1 MDIQSEYS
9 RFRDES
15 RLRQA
20 PAHFQSFSDL
30 FVEQQLWKAYA
41 DLLDLAAP
49 LPPRA
54 TVADFGCKYGHLL
67 PLFLARG
74 ATRAIGID
82 VEDEYLA
89 VGSQIVGDI
98 YPSATFVKSDRGF
111 LPLPPASVDF
121 VLVNEVISHV
131 NPTILPTVY
140 AEIARILRPSGQ
152 VLISDGNNVANPDC
166 ARDLVEVYDAW
177 ENGPEGRNTGRD
189 VVDGAFVNLRKEIIR
204 KRHPSLPGDR
214 VDYLAANTSG
224 LFGDYLAEVIDRFV
238 ATGELVERPYRRGLC
253 PTNPSASGVVMEW
266 GFRPES
272 VVMTLERYGLT
283 ARDVTPVAAMP
294 AAAPPLDTRS
304 LKLLLGTSIARLRCA
319 LSKPKSQPAQPGWGF
334 QILGIKE
341 GG

>member
-1 MDIQSEYS
+1 MDIQSEYV

-30 FVEQQLWKAYA
+30 FVEQQIWKSYA
-41 DLLDLAAP
+41 WLLDLASP
-49 LPPRA
+49 LPERA
-54 TVADFGCKYGHLL
+54 TVADFGCKYGHVL
-67 PLFLARG
+67 PLFFARG

-82 VEDEYLA
+82 VEDEYLE
-89 VGSQIVGDI
+89 VGSRIVGDI

-121 VLVNEVISHV
+121 VLVNEAISHV

-189 VVDGAFVNLRKEIIR
+189 VVDGAFINLRNEIIR
-204 KRHPSLPGDR
+204 KRHPSLPGER

-224 LFGDYLAEVIDRFV
+224 LFGDHFAEVVDRFV
-238 ATGELVERPYRRGLC
+238 TTGELVERPYRRGLC
-253 PTNPSASGVVMEW
+253 PTNPMASGVVMEW
-266 GFRPES
+266 GFRPAA
-272 VVMTLERYGLT
+272 VVMTLERYGLM
-283 ARDVTPVAAMP
+283 AREVTPIAPMP
-294 AAAPPLDTRS
+294 TAPPLDTRS
-304 LKLLLGTSIARLRCA
+304 LKLLLGTAIARLRYA
-319 LSKPKSQPAQPGWGF
+319 LSKPPPAEPGWGF

-341 GG
+341 GS